1 MVSDDPDDNKKVL
14 NVIEDA
20 HKENKISKK
29 LKQVGI
35 DLSNEREKREKK
47 KVDYV
52 KLSKGLS

>member
-1 MVSDDPDDNKKVL
+1 L

-35 DLSNEREKREKK
+35 DQGNEREKREKK

-52 KLSKGLS
+52 KLNKG